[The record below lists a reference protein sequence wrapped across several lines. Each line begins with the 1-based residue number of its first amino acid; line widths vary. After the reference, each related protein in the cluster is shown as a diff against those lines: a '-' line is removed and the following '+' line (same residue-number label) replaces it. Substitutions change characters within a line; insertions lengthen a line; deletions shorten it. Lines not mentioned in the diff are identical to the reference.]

1 MFDVA
6 RYAILVYGVL
16 MIVGGILGYVLPR
29 EPSKISLI
37 AGAASGL
44 LAIVAFL
51 IIQDNRTVGLAIA
64 LVVTA
69 GVAVMMFPRLKTAK
83 KPRSTVMIIALSAV
97 VAFLVAIALFTT

>member
-16 MIVGGILGYVLPR
+16 MIVGGILGYVLPK

-37 AGAASGL
+37 AGGASGL

-51 IIQDNRTVGLAIA
+51 IVQEEPTVGLAIA
-64 LVVTA
+64 LVITA
-69 GVAVMMFPRLKTAK
+69 GVTVMMFPRLKTAK

-97 VAFLVAIALFTT
+97 VAILVAAALFTT